1 MVDKT
6 SEIIVLHVHSA
17 ADINVR
23 GRPFPD
29 DSNALSGC
37 SHATIG
43 VELNVLTHTW
53 VILPSS
59 TMFPQMWQ
67 QHNYVLCVVI
77 NIAVVL
83 SIIVHCWCH
92 YYQYTI

>member
-43 VELNVLTHTW
+43 VELNVLTHT
-53 VILPSS
+53 
-59 TMFPQMWQ
+59 
-67 QHNYVLCVVI
+67 
-77 NIAVVL
+77 
-83 SIIVHCWCH
+83 
-92 YYQYTI
+92 